1 VNSICPGMIITNLRD
16 KFHEAGAK
24 REGITPDEFREKEY
38 AMVSK
43 TIPIGRMG
51 STDDIA
57 DVVSF
62 LVSPLSDYM
71 TGQSLNVCGGAHMD

>member
-1 VNSICPGMIITNLRD
+1 
-16 KFHEAGAK
+16 
-24 REGITPDEFREKEY
+24 
-38 AMVSK
+38 MVSK
-43 TIPIGRMG
+43 GIPIGRMG
-51 STDDIA
+51 TVDDIA